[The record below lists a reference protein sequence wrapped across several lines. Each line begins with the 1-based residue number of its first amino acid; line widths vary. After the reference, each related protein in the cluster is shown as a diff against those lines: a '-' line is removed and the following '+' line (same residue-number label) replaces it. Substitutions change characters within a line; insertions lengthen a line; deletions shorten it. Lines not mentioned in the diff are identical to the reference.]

1 MRILS
6 LAWECPDNPYGGLG
20 TFVSRLLP
28 EMAGEGHEVAH
39 YCLHGTTRPLH
50 PADYYGVKVIR
61 VREPLVSSGSS
72 VAGLTAVA
80 FAGEVLNLLPLFDLV
95 VAHDFH
101 TSTAVIASYEL
112 GIPSIFY
119 VHMWTYSALD
129 VAGVAYSTVACANSK
144 LTKGELL
151 KVVNRPDIKVV
162 YPASPYKPVDE
173 MPVKKNTRPMVV
185 IPSRL
190 QENKSP
196 GIVMSVLEKARSRVP
211 FNLVVFGR
219 GSEHYPLPPWVIKR
233 GTVSEEEKVRLYSTA
248 DLVLQVGFPEPF
260 GLVALEAVAL
270 GSPVLVSSESGVSE
284 VLPSEAVYSPDDL
297 EEKLVQYLSDPK
309 AREELWVKERKSW
322 IMERTWRDVWKE
334 MSENVKKAK
343 VQG

>member
-1 MRILS
+1 MRVLS
-6 LAWECPDNPYGGLG
+6 LAWECPVSPYGGLG

-39 YCLHGTTRPLH
+39 YCLHGSTPPLH
-50 PADYYGVKVIR
+50 PVDYHGVKVVR

-101 TSTAVIASYEL
+101 TSPAVVASYEL
-112 GIPSIFY
+112 GVPSVFY
-119 VHMWTYSALD
+119 VHMWTYTALD
-129 VAGVAYSTVACANSK
+129 AAGVAYSTAACANSR

-162 YPASPYKPVDE
+162 YPASPYKPVGE
-173 MPVKKNTRPMVV
+173 MPVKKNARPMVV

-196 GIVMSVLEKARSRVP
+196 GIVMGVLEKVRSRVP
-211 FNLVVFGR
+211 FSLVVFGR

-233 GTVSEEEKVRLYSTA
+233 GTVSEEEKARLYSAA

-270 GSPVLVSSESGVSE
+270 GSPVLASSMSGVSE
-284 VLPSEAVYSPDDL
+284 VLPSEAVYSLDDL

-309 AREELWVKERKSW
+309 AREELWARERRSW
-322 IMERTWRDVWKE
+322 IMERTWRDVWRE
-334 MSENVKKAK
+334 MSEEAKKARA
-343 VQG
+343 QA